1 MATTTGGFSSEG
13 LALESRTLELESLSH
28 KDAIEIGEIALDLG
42 FDRGLGIAVEVR
54 LKEWTVFHASLP
66 GSTGENDSWIA
77 RKARV
82 VLAPLRFGAGIKGKL
97 LEAMQCG
104 TPSVTTS
111 IGAESMNGELPW
123 NGFITDNP
131 NEFAAK
137 AISLYNDKTIW
148 NSAQNNGIKIIE
160 KRYLKSDFVN
170 EFKQVI
176 CNLETNLNQHRLK
189 NFMGSVL
196 QHQSL
201 QSSKY
206 MSKWIEEK
214 NK

>member
-1 MATTTGGFSSEG
+1 M
-13 LALESRTLELESLSH
+13 
-28 KDAIEIGEIALDLG
+28 
-42 FDRGLGIAVEVR
+42 
-54 LKEWTVFHASLP
+54 
-66 GSTGENDSWIA
+66 
-77 RKARV
+77 
-82 VLAPLRFGAGIKGKL
+82 KGD
-97 LEAMQCG
+97 
-104 TPSVTTS
+104 
-111 IGAESMNGELPW
+111 LPW
-123 NGFITDNP
+123 NGFITDNQ

-137 AISLYNDKTIW
+137 AILLYNDKTIW

-170 EFKQVI
+170 DFKEVI
-176 CNLETNLNQHRLK
+176 CNLEANLNQHRLK